1 MTALKK
7 LIFFNDCAD
16 NQTIKFDHS
25 RRCCFMAKFLMTIKK
40 VPPLALPPERRRF
53 GRIQISEPRICHV
66 HLPQSQELW
75 TGQGLLVN
83 ISLGGFYFV
92 CDQQPPVKKD
102 DICYLTFATP
112 QPNNDNYR
120 FGFHVS
126 VVRTGQ
132 MQLHHPQFALALKII
147 SEPVY
152 YSTHEKNK
160 REIHSLDKP
169 RILYQYY
176 DLNKKAYEII
186 TNTPEVRTEKIIKMK
201 KFIETGSYTVKSEI
215 IAQSIINDIFMEELL
230 IAKR

>member
-1 MTALKK
+1 VS
-7 LIFFNDCAD
+7 LI
-16 NQTIKFDHS
+16 TS
-25 RRCCFMAKFLMTIKK
+25 GVLLYSESSMTIEK
-40 VPPLALPPERRRF
+40 VTSVPLPPEKRRF
-53 GRIQISEPRICHV
+53 GRLQVSEPRICHV

-92 CDQQPPVKKD
+92 CDQQPPIEKD
-102 DICYLTFATP
+102 DLCYVTFATP
-112 QPNNDNYR
+112 HSDLENYH

-132 MQLHHPQFALALKII
+132 MQLYQPKFAMALKII

-152 YSTHEKNK
+152 YSPHEKNK
-160 REIHSLDKP
+160 REVTSLDKP

-186 TNTPEVRTEKIIKMK
+186 TNTSDIRTEKINKIKR
-201 KFIETGSYTVKSEI
+201 FIETGSYSINSET
-215 IAQSIINDIFMEELL
+215 IAQSVINDIFIEELL
-230 IAKR
+230 LTKR

>member
-1 MTALKK
+1 MMIEK
-7 LIFFNDCAD
+7 IN
-16 NQTIKFDHS
+16 
-25 RRCCFMAKFLMTIKK
+25 
-40 VPPLALPPERRRF
+40 PLRLPPERRRF
-53 GRIQISEPRICHV
+53 GRIQVSEPRICHV

-75 TGQGLLVN
+75 TGPGLLVN

-92 CDQQPPVKKD
+92 CDQPPPVQKD

-112 QPNNDNYR
+112 HSDLEDYR

-132 MQLHHPQFALALKII
+132 IQLYQPQFSLALKII

-152 YSTHEKNK
+152 YSTQEKNK
-160 REIHSLDKP
+160 REITSFDKP

-186 TNTPEVRTEKIIKMK
+186 TNTPDIRIEKIKKIK
-201 KFIETGSYTVKSEI
+201 KFIEKGSYEVNSET
-215 IAQSIINDIFMEELL
+215 IAQSVINDIFMEEQLL
-230 IAKR
+230 AKR

>member
-1 MTALKK
+1 MMIEK
-7 LIFFNDCAD
+7 INP
-16 NQTIKFDHS
+16 S
-25 RRCCFMAKFLMTIKK
+25 G
-40 VPPLALPPERRRF
+40 LPPERRRF

-66 HLPQSQELW
+66 HLPESQELW

-112 QPNNDNYR
+112 YSDLENYR
-120 FGFHVS
+120 FGFHVI

-132 MQLHHPQFALALKII
+132 MQLYQPQFALALKII

-152 YSTHEKNK
+152 YSTQEKNK
-160 REIHSLDKP
+160 REVTSLDKP

-186 TNTPEVRTEKIIKMK
+186 TNTPDVRTEKIIKIK
-201 KFIETGSYTVKSEI
+201 KFIETGSYKVNFET
-215 IAQSIINDIFMEELL
+215 IAQSVINDIFMEEQLL
-230 IAKR
+230 VKR